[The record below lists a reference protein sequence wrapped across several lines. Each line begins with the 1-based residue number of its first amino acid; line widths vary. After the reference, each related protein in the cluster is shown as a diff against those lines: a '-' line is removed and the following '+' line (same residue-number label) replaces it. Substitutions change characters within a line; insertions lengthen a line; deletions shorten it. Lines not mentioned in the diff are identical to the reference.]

1 MVKEPYFTSALF
13 HMPRCP
19 IIPLSAP
26 TKYQYLQLIL
36 AGIRLYRNPV
46 FHILT
51 NRFVIFILLILLLSK
66 SFQVLPPDKPWF
78 FCKDQGFVTCHD
90 PSSLPPL

>member
-1 MVKEPYFTSALF
+1 MVKEPYFTRAPF
-13 HMPRCP
+13 QTQRCP

-51 NRFVIFILLILLLSK
+51 NRFATFIFLLLLLSK
-66 SFQVLPPDKPWF
+66 SSRVLPPHKPWF
-78 FCKDQGFVTCHD
+78 FCKDQGFVMCHA
-90 PSSLPPL
+90 